1 MTLLAEWQQ
10 GSSWTPPVEGQ
21 LPSSLDSTPEGGTH
35 RMTAAGT
42 TASTGAAVFDSSVRR
57 AEVKPEADHAAGVMP
72 RTKPGPPHSLNPKA
86 PPQQHIADNLPTMI
100 ACIEEQQE
108 EQQQPLPTLRLASM
122 AAADTGE
129 GAPGGDARHPQHNG
143 NGACAPVRQQ
153 APSAGL
159 QREPLR
165 QGSFQT

>member
-1 MTLLAEWQQ
+1 VTLLAEWQQ
-10 GSSWTPPVEGQ
+10 GSSCTPPVEGQ

-42 TASTGAAVFDSSVRR
+42 TASTGAAAFDSSDRQ
-57 AEVKPEADHAAGVMP
+57 AEVEPASDHAAGVMP
-72 RTKPGPPHSLNPKA
+72 RTKPGPPQALNPKA
-86 PPQQHIADNLPTMI
+86 LPQQHIADNLPTMI

-108 EQQQPLPTLRLASM
+108 EQQPLPTLRLASM
-122 AAADTGE
+122 AAADTRE